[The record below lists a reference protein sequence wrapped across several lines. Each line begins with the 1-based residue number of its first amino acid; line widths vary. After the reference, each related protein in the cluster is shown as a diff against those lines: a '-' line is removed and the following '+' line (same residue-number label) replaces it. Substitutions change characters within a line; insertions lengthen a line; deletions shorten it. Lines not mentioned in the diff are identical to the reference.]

1 MLKKILITSILT
13 ASACAVMNANA
24 ALPVGLY
31 VSGQTGYAD
40 THIKS
45 RIHADTPS
53 LSDIGVVLAN
63 DGLAGR
69 LAVGYK
75 VTPNFALELG
85 YLQLAQGKF
94 FDSKAKTF
102 YNKQH
107 AIDVAAK
114 GILPI
119 THNVNI
125 YGKLGAAYLT
135 TTLLVDTAAD
145 EVHYSEIINNAL
157 GIARYQWAPEVAVG
171 MAYEITPNMSVDTSF
186 THIQPMGNNRPGN
199 IDFLAVGVGYSFG

>member
-1 MLKKILITSILT
+1 MLKKILITSVLT

-40 THIKS
+40 THMKS
-45 RIHADTPS
+45 RLPS
-53 LSDIGVVLAN
+53 PTGIALEN
-63 DGLAGR
+63 DGLTGR
-69 LAVGYK
+69 LAIGYK

-85 YLQLAQGKF
+85 YLQLSEGKSYF
-94 FDSKAKTF
+94 PKQNITL

-119 THNVNI
+119 TSNVNI
-125 YGKLGAAYLT
+125 YGKLGVAYLT
-135 TTLLVDTAAD
+135 TELKEDTTLDGTPTSIDLNSV
-145 EVHYSEIINNAL
+145 E
-157 GIARYQWAPEVAVG
+157 GIAKHKWAPEVAIG
-171 MAYEITPNMSVDTSF
+171 MGYDITPNVTVDTSL
-186 THIQPMGNNRPGN
+186 THIQPLGSNRPGN
-199 IDFLAVGVGYSFG
+199 IDFLAVGVGYRFG